1 MFVGCRGRTP
11 RRRSREPASAGT
23 AGAAC
28 AHGGE
33 RIAVVGLG
41 FRRRHHRERVLT
53 AQCGV
58 QICAPLR
65 SFHADYLEEQRLLL
79 YFGEEDGVLCLP
91 RDRFLSRSR
100 RLQLSA
106 D

>member
-1 MFVGCRGRTP
+1 M
-11 RRRSREPASAGT
+11 RSSDLRS
-23 AGAAC
+23 
-28 AHGGE
+28 
-33 RIAVVGLG
+33 
-41 FRRRHHRERVLT
+41 
-53 AQCGV
+53 
-58 QICAPLR
+58 LR

>member
-1 MFVGCRGRTP
+1 MEL
-11 RRRSREPASAGT
+11 RRLIELSDLRS
-23 AGAAC
+23 
-28 AHGGE
+28 
-33 RIAVVGLG
+33 
-41 FRRRHHRERVLT
+41 
-53 AQCGV
+53 
-58 QICAPLR
+58 LR

-79 YFGEEDGVLCLP
+79 YFGEEDGVLCLS